1 MISPPNLR
9 WCFVVWF
16 VTDAG
21 WILLCAIFKTT
32 SSCILRCCFSEPG
45 RNGVGVGGLA
55 NLFVSIVFFGRHMA
69 RPVRR
74 CKMQIQGSL
83 TLNEAVTVTGALL
96 KSTHHSTPG
105 RNSRGDPQCRAAL
118 SFSLFLL
125 SLSAPPTSSLQYNGI
140 HHTRDQRYCMH
151 AALIYRLIPHPA
163 FLKGRLA
170 IVSKSSSHN
179 IILVLP
185 VFTVSFCFLSQE
197 SCFVSV

>member
-1 MISPPNLR
+1 M
-9 WCFVVWF
+9 
-16 VTDAG
+16 
-21 WILLCAIFKTT
+21 LCAIFKTT
-32 SSCILRCCFSEPG
+32 SSRILRCCFSELG
-45 RNGVGVGGLA
+45 REGGVDA

-118 SFSLFLL
+118 SFPLSLSPP

-140 HHTRDQRYCMH
+140 HHTRDWCYCMH
-151 AALIYRLIPHPA
+151 TALIYRLIPHPA
-163 FLKGRLA
+163 FPQREASRSFG
-170 IVSKSSSHN
+170 
-179 IILVLP
+179 ILQP
-185 VFTVSFCFLSQE
+185 
-197 SCFVSV
+197 

>member
-1 MISPPNLR
+1 
-9 WCFVVWF
+9 
-16 VTDAG
+16 
-21 WILLCAIFKTT
+21 
-32 SSCILRCCFSEPG
+32 
-45 RNGVGVGGLA
+45 
-55 NLFVSIVFFGRHMA
+55 MA

-118 SFSLFLL
+118 SFSPPPF
-125 SLSAPPTSSLQYNGI
+125 LSAPPTSSLQYNGI
-140 HHTRDQRYCMH
+140 HHTRDWRYCMH

-170 IVSKSSSHN
+170 VVSKSCSHN

-185 VFTVSFCFLSQE
+185 MFTVSFCCFTSRVLLSYRIA
-197 SCFVSV
+197 FSVR

>member
-1 MISPPNLR
+1 M
-9 WCFVVWF
+9 
-16 VTDAG
+16 
-21 WILLCAIFKTT
+21 LCAIFKTT
-32 SSCILRCCFSEPG
+32 SSRILRCCFSELG
-45 RNGVGVGGLA
+45 REGGGGGVDA

-118 SFSLFLL
+118 SFPL
-125 SLSAPPTSSLQYNGI
+125 SLSPPLCL
-140 HHTRDQRYCMH
+140 HHPPLPYSTMAFIIQETGVTVCTRPSFTGLSRT
-151 AALIYRLIPHPA
+151 LP

-170 IVSKSSSHN
+170 VVSKSCSHN

-185 VFTVSFCFLSQE
+185 MFTVSFCSFISKTL
-197 SCFVSV
+197 

>member
-1 MISPPNLR
+1 MLFF
-9 WCFVVWF
+9 W
-16 VTDAG
+16 AG
-21 WILLCAIFKTT
+21 KG
-32 SSCILRCCFSEPG
+32 EKG
-45 RNGVGVGGLA
+45 GGVDA

-74 CKMQIQGSL
+74 SKMQIQGSL

-105 RNSRGDPQCRAAL
+105 RNSRGDPQCRSAL
-118 SFSLFLL
+118 SFPLSLPL

-140 HHTRDQRYCMH
+140 HHTRDWHYCMQ
-151 AALIYRLIPHPA
+151 AALIYRLILHPA

-170 IVSKSSSHN
+170 VVSKSCSHN

-185 VFTVSFCFLSQE
+185 MFTVSFCSFISKTL
-197 SCFVSV
+197 

>member
-1 MISPPNLR
+1 MLFGLLQTVAGFCCVPSLKQHPLTSLD
-9 WCFVVWF
+9 VVF
-16 VTDAG
+16 
-21 WILLCAIFKTT
+21 L
-32 SSCILRCCFSEPG
+32 SRREM
-45 RNGVGVGGLA
+45 GGGDA

-96 KSTHHSTPG
+96 KSTHHSTQG

-118 SFSLFLL
+118 SFSLLL
-125 SLSAPPTSSLQYNGI
+125 PSLSAPPTSFLQYNGI

-151 AALIYRLIPHPA
+151 AALICRLIPHHA
-163 FLKGRLA
+163 FFKGRLA
-170 IVSKSSSHN
+170 IVSKSSSQN

-185 VFTVSFCFLSQE
+185 AFTVSFCFFISRVLL
-197 SCFVSV
+197 C